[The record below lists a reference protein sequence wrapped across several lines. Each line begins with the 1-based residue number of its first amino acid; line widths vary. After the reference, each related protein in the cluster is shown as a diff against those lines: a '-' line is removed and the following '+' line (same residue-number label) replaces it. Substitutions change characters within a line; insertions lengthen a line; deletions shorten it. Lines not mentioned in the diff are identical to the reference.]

1 MDSKEKA
8 SVDARM
14 GGGRLFLK
22 YERKESNGK
31 RFRSIRMSGSLLEEV
46 KKELASRGAE
56 TKILSADRELASMFR
71 AYIPTGSRAV
81 FLYSQEGK
89 RSVTEYLL
97 RSLESFLPIC
107 VSVQGGDWASI
118 FSLPDD
124 IRVAVGYGSEAIF
137 AARFFATVR
146 GCMSVAVPSSPSAEG
161 CFEKQAPDPFAGY
174 PLEYPDFVIAD
185 GNCMRHQFG
194 QTLAETSLAA
204 LCAEELRTDAL
215 FSGNRYDISAL
226 ERVAEAVREAG
237 TENDPS
243 LEKLFFASALYKLIR
258 DGFPDFA
265 CCGMVSFLNRR
276 MPQNKSKSA
285 YAVLR
290 YCVQRY
296 VSFCKG
302 ARPRPFYIPDYAGR
316 MRRAAE
322 EAEIP
327 PDVVFKNV
335 TVPHAEESFARVRI
349 FLESRR
355 KMCVS
360 AALLSDFVQKVARGY
375 YIAEQSVL
383 PLFPLSEAYDLSAEL
398 TPLLSVPV
406 LEREFGLLCR
416 EEKRCASGV

>member
-1 MDSKEKA
+1 
-8 SVDARM
+8 
-14 GGGRLFLK
+14 
-22 YERKESNGK
+22 
-31 RFRSIRMSGSLLEEV
+31 
-46 KKELASRGAE
+46 
-56 TKILSADRELASMFR
+56 
-71 AYIPTGSRAV
+71 
-81 FLYSQEGK
+81 
-89 RSVTEYLL
+89 
-97 RSLESFLPIC
+97 
-107 VSVQGGDWASI
+107 
-118 FSLPDD
+118 
-124 IRVAVGYGSEAIF
+124 
-137 AARFFATVR
+137 
-146 GCMSVAVPSSPSAEG
+146 
-161 CFEKQAPDPFAGY
+161 
-174 PLEYPDFVIAD
+174 
-185 GNCMRHQFG
+185 
-194 QTLAETSLAA
+194 
-204 LCAEELRTDAL
+204 
-215 FSGNRYDISAL
+215 
-226 ERVAEAVREAG
+226 
-237 TENDPS
+237 
-243 LEKLFFASALYKLIR
+243 
-258 DGFPDFA
+258 
-265 CCGMVSFLNRR
+265 

-335 TVPHAEESFARVRI
+335 TVPNVEESFARVRI

-383 PLFPLSEAYDLSAEL
+383 PQFPLSEAYDLSAEL

-416 EEKRCASGV
+416 EEKRCVSGA